1 MASCIQLTTNLK
13 KEVAN
18 AFIDYLKNPNENSWF
33 IAFGNPLPWSFDQ
46 SVAQSGFVYSTVVS
60 GDDRVVPLPEDTDLE
75 KYEFYR
81 NCIGMKKISRN
92 DVSLLIPKN
101 EWQQNKIYYPYRY
114 DENMFEDLSKAF
126 YVYNSDNRCIYKCIE
141 NNYGLSG
148 GEASGISG
156 STYKPNSTN
165 LDVFDTGDGYKWKLI
180 YQLSAADELNYSVDG
195 RTEEDS
201 FIPVRYIDFEP
212 DPSETELL
220 KQKSVQDNA
229 VPGSISSVYL
239 NPLYRNLI
247 TYDSR
252 ISVVGED
259 DAIYPTLGVSAG
271 ATTLTIDYFGVN
283 NSPNTLKN
291 MLLYVVSGPGDGQT
305 RAIKSSTKSTLAG
318 GNYLTIEVDPLD
330 EGLSAYSATESRS
343 ALNILPQLRIIGDGE
358 AKSPTAS
365 GNSNL
370 ESALGIINFASAA
383 GATAVVTGVD
393 LIDIGKNYT
402 YARAF
407 SPKGLT
413 TVNVGENLPEDIFLL
428 SLSPQNGHGSNA
440 VLELGASKIL
450 IKTTFEGSE
459 NGRIEA
465 INDFRQI
472 ALVKNPVLRD
482 KIALVRTIDGVG
494 SGIGT
499 GDSVTLT
506 GSSTLQ
512 GTVLRSTPFDDDPGY
527 EYLING
533 LSGSVGDFD
542 YISGIDVDPNDG
554 FELIEIAG
562 LENKETLVLEATST
576 VTSVKSRDVV
586 VGVGNKSTGLVPSYA
601 GGKVLRV
608 DGTDVYISPIR
619 GNFKENENVYA
630 LERDG
635 TYRNSFTIQNIK
647 IPNYQ
652 NYRDT
657 YSTITTLSIQS
668 ETNEFFTSST
678 FQQDQIV
685 YLFEDD
691 SVSKIT
697 SNTEYKES
705 AYCFDWTLFT
715 GPVIGPAPVTNTGT
729 LKLVGARPDNFEV
742 GDYILYYR
750 KSGVPLYAQ
759 INSITRSEISY
770 GSGEVLYVQNFPAIE
785 RNFQTDEEINL
796 IIGF

>member
-1 MASCIQLTTNLK
+1 MASCIQLTSNLK

-18 AFIDYLKNPNENSWF
+18 SFIDYLKNPNENSWF
-33 IAFGNPLPWSFDQ
+33 IAFGNPIPWSFDQ
-46 SVAQSGFVYSTVVS
+46 NIAQSGFVYSTVVS
-60 GDDRVVPLPEDTDLE
+60 GDDNVVPLPQDTDLE

-81 NCIGMKKISRN
+81 NCIAMKKISRN
-92 DVSLLIPKN
+92 DVSFLIPKN

-114 DENMFEDLSKAF
+114 DENMFEDPSRAF
-126 YVYNSDNRCIYKCIE
+126 YVYNSDNRCVYKCIE

-156 STYKPNSTN
+156 SVYKPNSTN

-180 YQLSAADELNYSVDG
+180 YQISAADELNYSVDG
-195 RTEEDS
+195 RVEEDS

-220 KQKSVQDNA
+220 KHKSVQDNA
-229 VPGSISSVYL
+229 VPGSISSIYL

-252 ISVVGED
+252 YCVVGED
-259 DAIYPTLGVSAG
+259 NAIYPTLGVSAG
-271 ATTLTIDYFGVN
+271 ATTLTIDYFGTN

-318 GNYLTIEVDPLD
+318 GNYLTIQIDPLD
-330 EGLSAYSATESRS
+330 EGLSAYSATESKS

-370 ESALGIINFASAA
+370 ETALGIITFASAA

-393 LIDIGKNYT
+393 LIDIGRNYT

-413 TVNVGENLPEDIFLL
+413 TVSSGENLPEDIFLL
-428 SLSPQNGHGSNA
+428 SLSPPNGHGSNA

-472 ALVKNPVLRD
+472 ALIKNPILRD

-494 SGIGT
+494 SGVAT

-506 GSSTLQ
+506 GTSTTLG
-512 GTVLRSTPFDDDPGY
+512 GTVLRTTPFDDNPGY

-542 YISGIDVDPNDG
+542 YISGVSIDPNDG
-554 FELIEIAG
+554 FELIQVAG
-562 LENKETLVLEATST
+562 LENKETIVLEATSA
-576 VTSVKSRDVV
+576 VSLVKSRDVV
-586 VGVGNKSTGLVPSYA
+586 VGVGNKSTGLIPSYA
-601 GGKVLRV
+601 SGKVLRV
-608 DGTDVYISPIR
+608 DGTDVYVSPIR
-619 GNFKENENVYA
+619 GNFKENETVYA

-635 TYRNSFTIQNIK
+635 TYRNSFTIQDIK
-647 IPNYQ
+647 IPTYQ
-652 NYRDT
+652 NYRGS
-657 YSTITTLSIQS
+657 YSTVTTLTLYS
-668 ETNEFFTSST
+668 EVNQQFTSST
-678 FQQDQIV
+678 FQQDQII
-685 YLFEDD
+685 YLFADD
-691 SVSKIT
+691 SLTKIT
-697 SNTEYKES
+697 STTEYKES
-705 AYCFDWTLFT
+705 AYCFDWTVSTIPTLT
-715 GPVIGPAPVTNTGT
+715 PGVNRGT
-729 LKLVGARPDNFEV
+729 LKLIGARPDKFEV
-742 GDYILYYR
+742 GDYILYYK

-759 INSITRSEISY
+759 INSITKSEISY
-770 GSGEVLYVQNFPAIE
+770 GSGEVLYVQNFPSIE